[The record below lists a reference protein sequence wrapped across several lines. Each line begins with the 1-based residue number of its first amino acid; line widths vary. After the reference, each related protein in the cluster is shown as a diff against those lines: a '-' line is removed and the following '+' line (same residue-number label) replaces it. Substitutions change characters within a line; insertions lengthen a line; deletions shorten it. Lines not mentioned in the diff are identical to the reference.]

1 MEMNLKNME
10 RPVVL
15 LSKCIE
21 HEACRYDGSMV
32 GDSFVKRLENY
43 VDFILVCPEVEIG
56 LPIPREAIRI
66 IDDNGVEKLVFS
78 RSGNDLTKKMQ
89 TFVEYTV
96 DNLKKKSIHGAI
108 LKSRSP
114 SCGIKDVKVYKY
126 IGKSP
131 SAGYKT
137 AGFFGREVISVFDG
151 LAIED
156 EGRLTN
162 YDIRNHFLTRIFT
175 MYSYE
180 SVKKENSINALIK
193 FHSNNKYLLMAYHQ
207 TNQKALGKLVANHN
221 NEPIEKIIINY
232 EQILKHAL
240 ATPMKTSKNINMLMH
255 LFGYFK
261 NKLSK
266 DEKSYF
272 LDLLEQYS
280 SKKVPF
286 SVPLTLI
293 GGWVVRFNE
302 PYLKDQTIFSPY
314 PRAILDVADSGK
326 GID

>member
-1 MEMNLKNME
+1 MS
-10 RPVVL
+10 RPAVI

-32 GDSFVKRLENY
+32 GNNFVKKLKNY
-43 VDFILVCPEVEIG
+43 VDFILVCPETEIG
-56 LPIPREAIRI
+56 LPVPRETIRI

-78 RSGNDLTKKMQ
+78 KSGDDVTEKMQ
-89 TFVEYTV
+89 IYV
-96 DNLKKKSIHGAI
+96 DSTIENLKNRPVHGAI

-114 SCGIKDVKVYKY
+114 SCGIKDVKLYKG
-126 IGKSP
+126 IGKVGATGNRTS
-131 SAGYKT
+131 
-137 AGFFGREVISVFDG
+137 GFFGRGVLNEFEG

-175 MYSYE
+175 MSSFE
-180 SVKKENSINALIK
+180 SVKRENSINELIK

-207 TNQKALGKLVANHN
+207 TNQKVLGKIVANHN
-221 NEPIEKIIINY
+221 KEPIEKMIFEY
-232 EQILKHAL
+232 EQILKYSL
-240 ATPMKTSKNINMLMH
+240 ATSMKRSKNINMLMH
-255 LFGYFK
+255 LLGYFK
-261 NKLSK
+261 NELSK
-266 DEKSYF
+266 EEKSYF

-302 PYLKDQTIFSPY
+302 PYLKGQTIFSPY
-314 PRAILDVADSGK
+314 PNAILDVTDSGK